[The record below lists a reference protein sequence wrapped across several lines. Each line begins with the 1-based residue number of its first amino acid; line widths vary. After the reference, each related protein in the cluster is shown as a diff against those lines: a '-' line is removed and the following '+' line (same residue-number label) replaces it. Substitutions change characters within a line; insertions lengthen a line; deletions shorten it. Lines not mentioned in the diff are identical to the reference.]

1 MSKTA
6 LSIRLEPDQIA
17 WLRKKA
23 GGYRSMSSVVAE
35 TIDEA
40 LKVRLARE
48 TKRLMTNEA
57 SVIRQA
63 LDIHLPKSE
72 EK

>member
-1 MSKTA
+1 MKTELIQA
-6 LSIRLEPDQIA
+6 RIP
-17 WLRKKA
+17 K
-23 GGYRSMSSVVAE
+23 
-35 TIDEA
+35 A

-63 LDIHLPKSE
+63 LDAHLPKSE